1 MTQEL
6 QPVDW
11 AIVGAYLVLV
21 LVVGTM
27 LRKRAGTSKE
37 SYFLADRSLP
47 WWWAGASLA
56 ATTFAADT
64 PLAVTGII
72 AERGFSGNWVWLS
85 WLGVHAGVVVLFATM
100 WNRSRVLTDAELVAL
115 RYSGRGAKVLRA
127 LRTGLYGLV
136 FNCIIL
142 GWVLKAMVKIVTPF
156 FHWDVWMPGVV
167 ADLSRVL
174 PALGGAGGA
183 SDMITIAALVTLVG
197 FYSGLGGIRGVILTD
212 LFQLAIALVGSFW
225 LAIAAWSAVG
235 GAPGLS
241 EGLTRL
247 YGAEHRTLDFFPS
260 GSGWF
265 GTLEMGALAFG
276 MYLVVQSYANMPGDG
291 GGYLM
296 QRLNTT
302 PNAREASRA
311 SLFFLV
317 LQYLVRTWPW
327 FVVGAAALVL
337 IPLGGEAT
345 ALGGAGAIVANDRE
359 LAYPVLMGHLLPPA
373 ALGLVLMS
381 LLAAFM
387 STVDTHINWGASYVV
402 NDMLLVLRPHASRR
416 TQLAAARGAVVVF
429 ALLAV
434 IVSFQIDTIAQA
446 WQWVAALGAALGLPT
461 MLRWVWWRVNAAAE
475 LGSMIAGITTAV
487 VLAVATD
494 LSYESRLIITA
505 ALGFAGMM
513 AGILLG
519 PQTDP
524 DVLRAF
530 VKRVHPMGFWPG
542 SSAAHGARQI
552 ALLAGRWAL
561 VVGGVIG
568 VLLGTHRALFFAQP
582 WAGLVWLLFGSLAI
596 YAGAR
601 GAISRR
607 GGPAFRALSEEG
619 AK

>member
-1 MTQEL
+1 MSQEL
-6 QPVDW
+6 QNVDW
-11 AIVGAYLVLV
+11 AIIGAYLVLV
-21 LVVGTM
+21 LAVGTV

-302 PNAREASRA
+302 PNAREARRA
-311 SLFFLV
+311 SLFFLG

-327 FVVGAAALVL
+327 FVVGAAGILVG
-337 IPLGGEAT
+337 PRTDQE
-345 ALGGAGAIVANDRE
+345 
-359 LAYPVLMGHLLPPA
+359 
-373 ALGLVLMS
+373 
-381 LLAAFM
+381 
-387 STVDTHINWGASYVV
+387 
-402 NDMLLVLRPHASRR
+402 VLR
-416 TQLAAARGAVVVF
+416 GFV
-429 ALLAV
+429 
-434 IVSFQIDTIAQA
+434 D
-446 WQWVAALGAALGLPT
+446 
-461 MLRWVWWRVNAAAE
+461 RVRP
-475 LGSMIAGITTAV
+475 V
-487 VLAVATD
+487 
-494 LSYESRLIITA
+494 
-505 ALGFAGMM
+505 
-513 AGILLG
+513 
-519 PQTDP
+519 
-524 DVLRAF
+524 
-530 VKRVHPMGFWPG
+530 GFWPG
-542 SSAAHGARQI
+542 SSVAHGARQV
-552 ALLAGRWAL
+552 AQLAGRWVL

-568 VLLGTHRALFFAQP
+568 ILLGTHRALFFAQTSV
-582 WAGLVWLLFGSLAI
+582 ALLWLLIGSVAI
-596 YAGAR
+596 CAGAR
-601 GAISRR
+601 GASSPRS
-607 GGPAFRALSEEG
+607 GSVLQALGEEA